1 MVFIFQQFTG
11 QGFVSQCRFRPS
23 SCAVIKLINWQ
34 DSPRF
39 YKTVGLS
46 KNAFIYNIISSVVAW
61 VGVLIGMPL
70 SDLVGRRDLLIWG
83 AVLQGIFLFSMAGI
97 GTKSSFTTSDANGL
111 VASVMLFNFSFAM

>member
-1 MVFIFQQFTG
+1 MCGKQ
-11 QGFVSQCRFRPS
+11 
-23 SCAVIKLINWQ
+23 ANKLQ

-46 KNAFIYNIISSVVAW
+46 KNAFLYNIISSVVAW

-83 AVLQGIFLFSMAGI
+83 AILQGIFLFSMAGI
-97 GTKSSFTTSDANGL
+97 GTKSRFTTSDANGL